1 MVWFGFQYLQSS
13 IYHRDPRAL
22 LLMNVHFH
30 IHLSLS
36 IHPSL
41 YCPDLQVQLSQV
53 SLVMSPRFGGAGG
66 GPRRSVA

>member
-1 MVWFGFQYLQSS
+1 
-13 IYHRDPRAL
+13 
-22 LLMNVHFH
+22 MNVHFH